1 MAFLDMRYTHWVML
15 LLLMQGTRELV
26 YIRGMC
32 DMTSVGGTTG
42 VVTDRACFAILLML
56 GCSYVVV

>member
-1 MAFLDMRYTHWVML
+1 ML
-15 LLLMQGTRELV
+15 LLLMQGTRKLV
-26 YIRGMC
+26 YIQGMC

-56 GCSYVVV
+56 GCSYVVA